1 MNSRKTIGSA
11 YRAALKINLS
21 KLPNKNTAD
30 FNISTSDFEKS
41 NSTDFN

>member
-1 MNSRKTIGSA
+1 MNSLKIIGSV
-11 YRAALKINLS
+11 YRAALKINLT

>member
-1 MNSRKTIGSA
+1 MNSVKTIGSV
-11 YRAALKINLS
+11 YRAVLKINLT

-41 NSTDFN
+41 NSIDFN